1 MGRWTKMK
9 KTMKNTTSG
18 SPMKHP
24 REDAI
29 GGENQALARGCEL
42 ACPVAFPSFEL
53 GSGKDLISLH

>member
-1 MGRWTKMK
+1 MK

-42 ACPVAFPSFEL
+42 ACPVVFPSFES